1 MASSD
6 LIGYGAVL
14 VAIVMF
20 GSNYVPCKK
29 VDTGDGMF
37 FQWIMASAIWCMGLI
52 VNLATG
58 NPRFHPLA
66 MLGGWFWA
74 TGNVATVPII
84 RMIGLGLGLLLW
96 GNSNLLMGWA
106 SSRFGLFGLDSHPP
120 DIVWLNYLG
129 VITCVFST
137 LCYLGMKA
145 EGTKTET
152 IDINRSEEEVIF
164 KDPTASDRSIEAK
177 SDYIDNMS
185 DVNKRIVGC
194 VLAITAGIFYGV
206 NFNPPQYI
214 MDNQSDDDNGLHYIF
229 AHFTGIY
236 ITSTAYFLM
245 YCMYQR
251 NRPVIKP
258 EVILPGFLSGLMW
271 AIADICWF
279 IANDKLSAA
288 VSFPMITTGPGL
300 VGSLWGMIVFGEVK
314 GRRNFT
320 IFGCAFALTVA
331 GVMMVAVSSSD

>member
-1 MASSD
+1 MASDD
-6 LIGYGAVL
+6 LIGYGAVF
-14 VAIVMF
+14 VAVLMF
-20 GSNYVPCKK
+20 GSNFVPVKK

-37 FQWIMASAIWCMGLI
+37 FQWIMCSAIWCMGLV

-74 TGNVATVPII
+74 TGNIATVPII

-96 GNSNLLMGWA
+96 GNSNLIIGWA
-106 SSRFGLFGLDSHPP
+106 SSRYGLFGLDSHPP
-120 DIVWLNYLG
+120 DTVWLNYLG

-137 LCYLGMKA
+137 LCYLGIKA
-145 EGTKTET
+145 ETSKVET
-152 IDINRSEEEVIF
+152 LEVNPSEEETMF
-164 KDPTASDRSIEAK
+164 KDPLAASGEPK
-177 SDYIDNMS
+177 SHDFIDNMTA
-185 DVNKRIVGC
+185 VNKRLVGC
-194 VLAITAGIFYGV
+194 ILAIAAGIFYGV

-236 ITSTAYFLM
+236 VTSTAYFLM
-245 YCMYQR
+245 YCMYHR
-251 NRPVIKP
+251 NRPVIRA
-258 EVILPGFLSGLMW
+258 EIILPGFLSGLMW
-271 AIADICWF
+271 AVADISWF

-300 VGSLWGMIVFGEVK
+300 IGSLWGMVVFGEVK
-314 GRRNFT
+314 GRRNFV

-331 GVMMVAVSSSD
+331 GVMMVALSSSD